1 MKKIAIFALALVSTS
16 AFAVEFGP
24 GAGGAVPDNAP
35 GGFSSSI
42 NIGMGVTSVNNV
54 RLVGLTH
61 TWIGDITIT
70 LTNPDNVSATLAAR
84 VGRLANAGFGDS
96 SNLNG
101 QYIFANSGADL
112 WAAAGAV
119 GDAVDIAG
127 GTYMV
132 SGVDNAASSL
142 SGLATATSGNWTLK
156 IVDAAGGDLGNLG
169 EWYVDV
175 TPVPEPA
182 TMTALALGAAAM
194 LRRRRK

>member
-24 GAGGAVPDNAP
+24 GAGGAVPDNNP
-35 GGFSSSI
+35 TGFSSSI
-42 NIGMGVTSVNNV
+42 NIGMGVTAVNNV

-84 VGRLANAGFGDS
+84 VGRVGSGFGDS

-101 QYIFANSGADL
+101 DYVFANAGADL
-112 WAAAGAV
+112 WAAAGAI
-119 GDAVDIAG
+119 GDAQDIAG

-142 SGLATATSGNWTLK
+142 TGLATATSGNWTLK

>member
-1 MKKIAIFALALVSTS
+1 MKNIAIFALALVSTS

-24 GAGGAVPDNAP
+24 GAGGAVPDNNP
-35 GGFSSSI
+35 TGFSSSI
-42 NIGMGVTSVNNV
+42 NIGSGVSAVNSV

-61 TWIGDITIT
+61 TWVGDLTITI
-70 LTNPDNVSATLAAR
+70 TNPDNVSATLAAR
-84 VGRLANAGFGDS
+84 VGRVGGTGFGDS
-96 SNLNG
+96 SNYNG
-101 QYIFANSGADL
+101 EYIFANAGADL
-112 WAAAGAV
+112 WAEAAAGT
-119 GDAVDIAG
+119 GDIAG

-142 SGLATATSGNWTLK
+142 SGLATATAGNWTLS
-156 IVDAAGGDLGNLG
+156 IVDGAAGDTGGLG

-175 TPVPEPA
+175 APVPEPA